1 MKAIM
6 KLCRNLIR
14 DLSDSI
20 EDRLDNAEVLEV
32 LLVVQLGALRSLQ
45 LAYTQ
50 TVMLLF
56 SGHEFMPKPDFK
68 VLLQQDSEAEVVR
81 HGISSDEL

>member
-56 SGHEFMPKPDFK
+56 SRLKFMPKPDFK
-68 VLLQQDSEAEVVR
+68 VCVTARLR
-81 HGISSDEL
+81 SSSRQTWHLI